1 MDSYD
6 VIAEAVKGYWKDEYP
21 QDVVV
26 FFQQKYSWDDEWER
40 CEELVEC
47 HGSDDYENMTF
58 LSDFCEGQTE
68 VKDVVV
74 VSLREVT
81 MFYSSM
87 QIKPITNADRIR
99 AMTDEELAELF
110 WIRADCKLCPNK
122 ETHCSDDCR
131 KHWLDWL
138 RQEVSDEK

>member
-6 VIAEAVKGYWKDEYP
+6 IIAEAVKGYWKDEYP

-40 CEELVEC
+40 YEELVEC
-47 HGSDDYENMTF
+47 HGFDDYENMTF
-58 LSDFCEGQTE
+58 HSDFCEGQTE

-74 VSLREVT
+74 VPLCEVL

-87 QIKPITNADRIR
+87 QIKLKDSVDRPLSNVELLR
-99 AMTDEELAELF
+99 SLPLESLAEWL
-110 WIRADCKLCPNK
+110 ANEL
-122 ETHCSDDCR
+122 SDSTPV
-131 KHWLDWL
+131 DWL
-138 RQEVSDEK
+138 AWLTEVNRL